1 MLPILLILGSICKHF
16 RVLYITACLQYP
28 PIIDFSRKRRKAN
41 RKLRQEV
48 KSLEDTPF
56 RLTPEWKYDDIDN
69 VILYVE
75 DPDLLRKMGAKK
87 DKVVIDV
94 LIHRNSKSK

>member
-1 MLPILLILGSICKHF
+1 MLK
-16 RVLYITACLQYP
+16 
-28 PIIDFSRKRRKAN
+28 
-41 RKLRQEV
+41 QEV

-56 RLTPEWKYDDIDN
+56 RLTPKWKYDDIDDI
-69 VILYVE
+69 ILYVE

-94 LIHRNSKSK
+94 LIHRDSKGK